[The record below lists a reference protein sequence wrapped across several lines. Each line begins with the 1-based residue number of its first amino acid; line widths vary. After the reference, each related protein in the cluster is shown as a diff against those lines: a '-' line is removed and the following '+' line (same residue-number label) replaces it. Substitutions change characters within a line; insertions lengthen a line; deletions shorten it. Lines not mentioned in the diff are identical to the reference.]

1 MQFFDDI
8 GLSKFV
14 AIDLET
20 TGLDPSKD
28 KIIEISAVKF
38 NNGEVVDSLTFL
50 VNPEIKLK
58 PKIIQITGINDSML
72 VSKPSF
78 DDIKDHFLM
87 FIENLP
93 IVGHNVMFDL
103 NFLKKNI
110 HDYEKYF
117 KGRMICDTYYLSKI
131 FYYDYSSFSLTSL
144 CKTVGIEI
152 NNAHRAEDDARNSG
166 FLLINIIKEKYFFTN
181 ILVFQKIY
189 ECLKSFDVPNK
200 EFFRKTLDFLIN
212 KNKDQ
217 FLDSKNKTYQENF
230 SFSTEYSDNLI
241 DDITIDKLFAE
252 EGILSDKLD
261 SFERRENQIKFC
273 KDIVD
278 VLKNDTILVSEA
290 GAGLGKSYAYL
301 FASLF
306 SRNENNSQ
314 IIISTNTHNLQ
325 TQLFKKDIPL
335 VLDILKYKCRTT
347 IIKGMNN
354 YICLTRLEELI
365 KNIKN
370 NINAYE
376 ALELSSIFYWLDSTV
391 TGDIAECN
399 GFSKRHYNKIWNL
412 ISSKSDYCLSHR
424 CNKFDG
430 CFYKN
435 VRDTASISDIL
446 IVNHSMLIRYY
457 DSVDSFIPQDS
468 ICIVDECHNF
478 HSICQKQLTQSI
490 SNQFLNEHKKQ
501 FKNILDNFNQ
511 NEFSYQIISDCRE
524 LLKDFENLNENF
536 NSLCTEIFFN
546 NVQSPFN
553 SDYSQNF
560 SISKSNFFIEN
571 GVKILDLIQ
580 SLKSIIITL
589 KDYKISIKENI
600 KKTST
605 RYILG
610 NIEIF
615 IRGLESDLLFFKNLT
630 SENNNFINWIS
641 YTYKNNT
648 LKKVSI
654 NIAPEKLND
663 ISADIFSRFRAS
675 VFCSAT
681 LSTDSGFEF
690 FLRQMGMQDLVYNDK
705 IKLSKYSSPYYYQ
718 DQSKLF
724 IINKQNTNSETEHI
738 KKVAE
743 DIIELST
750 KINKRILILCTSYK
764 QIYDFQ
770 TLMDLNDDLKNRCL
784 YQLKG
789 TSKSILLSE
798 YLSNKNSIL
807 FGTNTFWEGIDLPND
822 KLEVLI
828 IYKLPFS
835 NPSDPY
841 VKSNINYYQSRNL
854 DAFTEYQ
861 LQDTILKLRQGF
873 GRLIRSYSD
882 MGVCIITDQRIATK
896 RYGMHIINSLP
907 VEPNFYS
914 NPYVIIDCIKNFLI

>member
-181 ILVFQKIY
+181 ILVFQRIY

-217 FLDSKNKTYQENF
+217 FLDSKNKTYKENF

-241 DDITIDKLFAE
+241 DDITIDKLFAD

-490 SNQFLNEHKKQ
+490 NNQFLNEHKKQ

-615 IRGLESDLLFFKNLT
+615 VSGLESDLLFFKNLT